1 MYDYAIS
8 GASSNELL
16 ININASNVKLYIIDE
31 CKLRY
36 FQKTKS
42 CKNTSWVKLMD
53 HIFNFSHETF
63 PAVQHSDI
71 IYNALR
77 EISSAIFILDKE
89 LIPDR

>member
-1 MYDYAIS
+1 
-8 GASSNELL
+8 
-16 ININASNVKLYIIDE
+16 
-31 CKLRY
+31 
-36 FQKTKS
+36 
-42 CKNTSWVKLMD
+42 MD

-89 LIPDR
+89 LIPDRWRIKEKNDLTKGFIWQLVYFLSLNWYIILERYTSILSEIHINNNCQ